1 MAMFSDMPTEIIIL
15 SANNYD
21 SQDISGCSVFY
32 TFDTTMEENRD
43 DINTVGNIPA
53 KVWGPKELFAQ
64 IPVAPAKYEAQF
76 AMRMKKNVPTL
87 DLESVRYLN
96 RVRLVDDLVSSAPP
110 EEPAAAAEAGA
121 AGTTEAAAAKGGRK
135 SA

>member
-15 SANNYD
+15 SANKYD

-43 DINTVGNIPA
+43 DINTVGNVPA
-53 KVWGPKELFAQ
+53 KVWGPKELFEQ
-64 IPVAPAKYEAQF
+64 IPVAPAKYIASF
-76 AMRMKKNVPTL
+76 TMRMKKNVPTL
-87 DLESVRYLN
+87 YLESVRYLN
-96 RVRLVDDLVSSAPP
+96 RVRLVDDITSAAAP
-110 EEPAAAAEAGA
+110 EPAAPAEAGA
-121 AGTTEAAAAKGGRK
+121 AGTPEAAARGGRK